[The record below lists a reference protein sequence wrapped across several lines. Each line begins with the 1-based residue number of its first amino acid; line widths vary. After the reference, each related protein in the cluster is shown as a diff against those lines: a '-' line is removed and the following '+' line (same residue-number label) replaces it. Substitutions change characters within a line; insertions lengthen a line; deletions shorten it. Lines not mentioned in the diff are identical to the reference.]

1 MMEVIVTNEF
11 THMNAGPERRPF
23 KVLTPPEHSSA
34 MVIARYSNRQRA
46 MRGAAPAQEAPPDI
60 IWKALRLGSVCAACA
75 FAFFLVSQRNLFE
88 RIGETVGPMPDS
100 VQRLHFAGTTT
111 AQQSAPTQQQPAEAI
126 APADARS
133 MPVTGAAP
141 TFTVPEAPNLA
152 VTEFNLSVTP
162 EFQNIGN
169 VQLRLAGVNAP
180 ARTYDI
186 TVRTSQREFY
196 RQDVKLDEHIPLTR
210 NSAHGAELVV
220 GAIAE
225 NRVFGYVS
233 EPQRHGHRRGRRKRL
248 LHQ

>member
-11 THMNAGPERRPF
+11 THMNAGTERRPF
-23 KVLTPPEHSSA
+23 KVLTPPERSSA
-34 MVIARYSNRQRA
+34 MVIARYSNRQLRA
-46 MRGAAPAQEAPPDI
+46 AGASAQEAPPDLL
-60 IWKALRLGSVCAACA
+60 WKALRVGSVCAACA
-75 FAFFLVSQRNLFE
+75 FAFFFVSQRNLFE
-88 RIGETVGPMPDS
+88 RAGDTLGPMPDS
-100 VQRLHFAGTTT
+100 VQRLHFAGSTTT
-111 AQQSAPTQQQPAEAI
+111 AQPPAEAV

-133 MPVTGAAP
+133 ISVTGTGAP
-141 TFTVPEAPNLA
+141 TFTIPEALNRA

-169 VQLRLAGVNAP
+169 VQLRLTGVNAS

-196 RQDVKLDEHIPLTR
+196 RQDVKLDEHIPLAR
-210 NSAHGAELVV
+210 NSEHGPELVV

-233 EPQRHGHRRGRRKRL
+233 EPQRRGHKRSRRRRVA
-248 LHQ
+248 HQ